1 MLRLILEQVF
11 RQVFERALE
20 PLDRERIQALVQ
32 EALASDEP
40 EVLRDLVKEL
50 AMIGPMQRSLSDV
63 LDRLK
68 GGKESP

>member
-11 RQVFERALE
+11 RQVFHSALE

-40 EVLRDLVKEL
+40 EVLRELVKEL
-50 AMIGPMQRSLSDV
+50 AMIGPMQRSLTDV
-63 LDRLK
+63 LERLK
-68 GGKESP
+68 GGKENP